1 MYFQIKNTLKSNRN
15 RIPKQTVVVVTPL
28 ILEIHQFKPS
38 SSYFRNV
45 SLIIEKTSFNY
56 FCQLKFLFIQSQKI
70 II

>member
-38 SSYFRNV
+38 SLSF
-45 SLIIEKTSFNY
+45 SFTS
-56 FCQLKFLFIQSQKI
+56 I
-70 II
+70 